1 MDITPQE
8 KFSKCDVASCLQNN
22 TVTRAA
28 ADVLKRSCPHPLTKH
43 L

>member
-8 KFSKCDVASCLQNN
+8 KFSTCEASSCLQNN
-22 TVTRAA
+22 TVTCVA
-28 ADVLKRSCPHPLTKH
+28 ADILKKSCPHPLTKH